1 MTKSILLDTVAWDW
15 VLDASGN
22 IAACTEPYSLAQDV
36 ACALRTFFGE
46 VYYDTSLGVPY
57 YQSIL
62 GQFNPYSVVEQII
75 TTQALTVVGVVEA
88 KCLIIEVIDRKVSGQ
103 VQITATNGE
112 IINASF

>member
-1 MTKSILLDTVAWDW
+1 MTKSLLLDTGAWDL

-46 VYYDTSLGVPY
+46 VYYETTLGVPY

-62 GQFNPYSVVEQII
+62 GKNNPYSVVEAVLSA
-75 TTQALTVVGVVEA
+75 QALTVAGVVEA
-88 KCLIIEVIDRKVSGQ
+88 KCTIISVVDRKVSGQ
-103 VQITATNGE
+103 VEITDTAGV
-112 IINASF
+112 ISNANF